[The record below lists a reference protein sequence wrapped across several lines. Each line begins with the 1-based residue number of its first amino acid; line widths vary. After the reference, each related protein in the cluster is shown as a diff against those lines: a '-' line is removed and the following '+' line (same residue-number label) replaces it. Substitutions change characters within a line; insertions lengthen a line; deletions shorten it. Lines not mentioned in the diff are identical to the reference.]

1 MKKILFN
8 LACAVA
14 LCLGNGAQAAL
25 LTFDTSALVDIDPVT
40 NVATYAESGFVISGA
55 ATSFL
60 PLDGVGSG
68 GSPGLFGLQNE
79 TIKLMAQ
86 GGGRFSLI
94 GLDFGL
100 SAFAIVDPGV
110 LPELLVLGL
119 GNTLLSETLAL
130 GSLSS
135 FNFQG
140 WSNLREVRFSANA
153 DFILDNIAAFAVP
166 EPGSLALMGVA
177 LAGLAWTLRRRL
189 PMQKSK

>member
-1 MKKILFN
+1 MKKLLFN

-25 LTFDTSALVDIDPVT
+25 LTFDTPALVDIDPVT

-55 ATSFL
+55 AASFL

-86 GGGRFSLI
+86 GGGRFSLL

-100 SAFAIVDPGV
+100 SPFASVAPGM
-110 LPELLVLGL
+110 LPTLTILGL
-119 GNTLLSETLAL
+119 GNALLSETLVL
-130 GSLSS
+130 DSLLSS
-135 FNFQG
+135 FTFQG
-140 WSNLREVRFSANA
+140 WSNLREVSFSANA
-153 DFILDNIAAFAVP
+153 DFVLDNIAALAVP
-166 EPGSLALMGVA
+166 EPGSLALMSVA
-177 LAGLAWTLRRRL
+177 LAGLWTARRRL
-189 PMQKSK
+189 RQG

>member
-25 LTFDTSALVDIDPVT
+25 LTFDTPALVDIDPVT

-55 ATSFL
+55 AASFL

-86 GGGRFSLI
+86 GGGRFSLL

-100 SAFAIVDPGV
+100 SPFAILDPPG
-110 LPELLVLGL
+110 LVPTLTILGL
-119 GNTLLSETLAL
+119 GNTLLSETLVL
-130 GSLSS
+130 DSLLSS
-135 FNFQG
+135 FTFQG
-140 WSNLREVRFSANA
+140 WSNLREVSFSANA
-153 DFILDNIAAFAVP
+153 DFILDNIVAFAVP
-166 EPGSLALMGVA
+166 EPGSLALMSVA
-177 LAGLAWTLRRRL
+177 LAGLWTARRRL
-189 PMQKSK
+189 RQG